1 MLCVFTW
8 VTDAHDKL
16 EINLNYTF
24 CWSKRPPTYPQI
36 VVKSFIYS
44 LTNQSHDSGVNLQE
58 VIKINGSLLVCVAAC
73 NCSQTTGTHF
83 DSLREREKKLRKRK
97 PTAYMYLWTPRA
109 RMSGVDGC
117 LQLII
122 SVISDPYASA
132 MFLASAL
139 VECNWRRLYMYNTCY
154 TRLNHLPSNGVATD
168 PMTVFFFCIYN
179 AFKYWWSLF
188 SLKYI
193 VLKLQ

>member
-24 CWSKRPPTYPQI
+24 RWSKRPPTYPQI

-97 PTAYMYLWTPRA
+97 PTAY
-109 RMSGVDGC
+109 C
-117 LQLII
+117 LHVLMNTT
-122 SVISDPYASA
+122 SPHVGGG
-132 MFLASAL
+132 
-139 VECNWRRLYMYNTCY
+139 RL
-154 TRLNHLPSNGVATD
+154 PATD
-168 PMTVFFFCIYN
+168 HLSDLRSVRVSHVSSKRPRGMQLTQTVY
-179 AFKYWWSLF
+179 
-188 SLKYI
+188 
-193 VLKLQ
+193 V